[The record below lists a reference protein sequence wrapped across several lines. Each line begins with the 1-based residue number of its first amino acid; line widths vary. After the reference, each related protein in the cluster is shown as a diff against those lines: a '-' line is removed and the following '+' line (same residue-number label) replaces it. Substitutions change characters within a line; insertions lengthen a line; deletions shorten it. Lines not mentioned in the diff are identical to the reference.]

1 MPPANEAANAG
12 RNPMSNA
19 PQSPET
25 SCMDDYDPSSLSVEE
40 ATRHIHTGLRPI
52 KGFEK
57 IALRS
62 AIGRVLAEDVRSPLD
77 VPSHTNSAMDGYAI
91 NSADLPKDSAAEL
104 TVLGTSWAG
113 KPFSGSVS
121 PGQCVRIMT
130 GGALPEGTDTVIAQE
145 RVQRHGERI
154 RFESGNRPGDNVRK
168 AGEDLTAGSI
178 MLSRGTRITPAELGL
193 IASIGTAEVK
203 VRRRLRVAILATGDE
218 LRSIGEPL
226 APGEIYDSN
235 RYTLH
240 GMLTRLDAEIVDMGV
255 VRDRREEVR
264 DALSEAATVA
274 DVIITSGGVSVG
286 EADFVKD
293 VLAEI
298 GSVNFWKIAVKPG
311 RPLAFGSIR
320 DAVFFGLPGNP
331 VSVMVTFYQ
340 FAQPALRTM
349 MGQKDM
355 QPKRIRVRCISR
367 LTKQAGRMEFQRGIV
382 EHDGDGELIVR
393 STGLQGSGILNSM
406 SQANCFIVLPTECA
420 GIDPG
425 TSVEVEL
432 FDGLV

>member
-1 MPPANEAANAG
+1 MRNA
-12 RNPMSNA
+12 S
-19 PQSPET
+19 QSPET
-25 SCMDDYDPSSLSVEE
+25 SCMDDYDPSALSVEE
-40 ATRHIHTGLRPI
+40 AARHIHAGLRPV

-57 IALRS
+57 VALRS
-62 AIGRVLAEDVRSPLD
+62 AIGRTLAEDVCSPLD
-77 VPSHTNSAMDGYAI
+77 VPSHTNSAMDGYAV
-91 NSADLPKDSAAEL
+91 NSADLPKGSEAEL

-113 KPFSGSVS
+113 KPFSGSVL

-130 GGALPEGTDTVIAQE
+130 GGVLPEGTDTVIAQE

-178 MLSRGTRITPAELGL
+178 MLSQGTRITPAELGL
-193 IASIGTAEVK
+193 IASIGIAEVK

-240 GMLTRLDAEIVDMGV
+240 GMLTRLGAEIIDMGV
-255 VRDRREEVR
+255 ARDRREEVR
-264 DALSEAATVA
+264 DALSEAATLA
-274 DVIITSGGVSVG
+274 DVIVTSGGVSVG

-293 VLAEI
+293 VLAEV
-298 GSVNFWKIAVKPG
+298 GSVSFWKIAVKPG
-311 RPLAFGSIR
+311 RPLAFGRIGG
-320 DAVFFGLPGNP
+320 AVFFGLPGNP

-340 FAQPALRTM
+340 FVQPALRTM
-349 MGQKDM
+349 MGQRDT
-355 QPKRIRVRCISR
+355 QPKRIRVRCVSR
-367 LTKQAGRMEFQRGIV
+367 LAKQAGRMEFQRGIV
-382 EHDGDGELIVR
+382 EHDGGGELIVR
-393 STGLQGSGILNSM
+393 STGPQGSGILNSM
-406 SQANCFIVLPTECA
+406 SQANCFIVLPTGCA

-432 FDGLV
+432 FDSLV

>member
-1 MPPANEAANAG
+1 M
-12 RNPMSNA
+12 RNA
-19 PQSPET
+19 PQTPET
-25 SCMDDYDPSSLSVEE
+25 GCMDDYDPSALSVEE
-40 ATRHIHTGLRPI
+40 ATRHMHAGLRPV

-57 IALRS
+57 VALRS
-62 AIGRVLAEDVRSPLD
+62 AIGRILAEDVCSPLD

-91 NSADLPKDSAAEL
+91 NGADLPKGGTAEL

-113 KPFSGSVS
+113 KLFSGSVS

-168 AGEDLTAGSI
+168 AGEDLRAGSI
-178 MLSRGTRITPAELGL
+178 MLTQGTRITPAELGL
-193 IASIGTAEVK
+193 IASIGAAEVK

-240 GMLTRLDAEIVDMGV
+240 GMLTRLDADIVDMGV
-255 VRDRREEVR
+255 ARDRREEVR
-264 DALSEAATVA
+264 DALSEAASLA

-311 RPLAFGSIR
+311 RPLAFGRIGE
-320 DAVFFGLPGNP
+320 AVFFGLPGNP

-340 FAQPALRTM
+340 FVQPALRTM
-349 MGQKDM
+349 MGQRDTH
-355 QPKRIRVRCISR
+355 PKRLRVRCISR

-382 EHDGDGELIVR
+382 EDDGDGELIVR
-393 STGLQGSGILNSM
+393 STGPQGSGILNSM

-425 TSVEVEL
+425 TAVEVEL
-432 FDGLV
+432 FDELV